1 MNAVNDCKS
10 IRKFLRNIL
19 ETVDLFTQ
27 CYNILYLMKKRTTF
41 DQMNPSSIPGGPRKS
56 VHF

>member
-41 DQMNPSSIPGGPRKS
+41 DQMNPSSI
-56 VHF
+56 